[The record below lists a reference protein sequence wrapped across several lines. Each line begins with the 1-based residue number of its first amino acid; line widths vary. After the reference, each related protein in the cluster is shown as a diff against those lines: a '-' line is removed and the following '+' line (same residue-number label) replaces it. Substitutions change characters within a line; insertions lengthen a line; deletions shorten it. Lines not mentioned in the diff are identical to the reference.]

1 MLGQFGVR
9 QKHAAGAE
17 KRASGLAWRHAL
29 LRHRLFYRH
38 VHLYRL
44 SRLSPSTLV
53 RIVSLVVS
61 LEGLSRRLTLVRIV
75 SLTCTRRCTRGWY
88 AGATAATVQ
97 QCPLYISYMRPYV
110 CVYAGRKGR
119 LACWGS
125 NSHGQTDVPP
135 ALLSASKQDADSWGG
150 GGEEGQLVTEVSC
163 GRYVHDAHTR
173 NPSTRESCM
182 HTRKHSNLQ
191 SRRP

>member
-97 QCPLYISYMRPYV
+97 QCPLYISLYASLCMCICRAEREAGVLGQQLARPDGCASCFAV
-110 CVYAGRKGR
+110 CVETGRR
-119 LACWGS
+119 L
-125 NSHGQTDVPP
+125 V
-135 ALLSASKQDADSWGG
+135 GG
-150 GGEEGQLVTEVSC
+150 GRGRGEVSDGSFVWQVC
-163 GRYVHDAHTR
+163 T
-173 NPSTRESCM
+173 
-182 HTRKHSNLQ
+182 
-191 SRRP
+191 